1 MHVILPTYDSSPPRT
16 EGMEGILKESHND
29 NYEFSFRAIYVFRI
43 DEVPGGKLG
52 FSRASQEDLRV
63 FLSGMGTKILYE
75 EN

>member
-1 MHVILPTYDSSPPRT
+1 
-16 EGMEGILKESHND
+16 MEGILKESHND

-43 DEVPGGKLG
+43 DEVSGEKPD
-52 FSRASQEDLRV
+52 FSRASQEDLSV